1 MGKPEYH
8 KDDNVCT
15 YLYNAHGIKLEVGW
29 LGQHC
34 SLEIRLFYDLYSW
47 MIYVEGTC
55 DTTLYAVHSAKFSC
69 KVHAVLAAPP
79 RHVITCTPTCR
90 ICARMV

>member
-8 KDDNVCT
+8 KDDNVWSS
-15 YLYNAHGIKLEVGW
+15 YNAHSMKLHGGG

-34 SLEIRLFYDLYSW
+34 ILGIRLFYGLYSW

-79 RHVITCTPTCR
+79 CMSSRALPHVEF
-90 ICARMV
+90 V